1 MFYTY
6 CYDQSSLFRDWRQS
20 VPKKIMVID
29 DEPDIRIYLMTA
41 LGDRG
46 YETCTIEENDPIDK
60 AVLANKPDL
69 IVLDIMMPRR
79 SGISIY
85 KELRRT
91 EALKNIPI
99 ALISG
104 MSPVNNFMEEI
115 NKKIDNGTISPPDGF
130 IEKPVKLPAFMELVK
145 KLLE

>member
-1 MFYTY
+1 M
-6 CYDQSSLFRDWRQS
+6 
-20 VPKKIMVID
+20 PKKIMVID

-41 LGDRG
+41 LEDCG
-46 YETCTIEENDPIDK
+46 YETCTIEENDPIHK

-91 EALKNIPI
+91 ETLKSIPI

-104 MSPVNNFMEEI
+104 MSPVSKFMEEAKI
-115 NKKIDNGTISPPDGF
+115 NIDNDTIDPPDGF
-130 IEKPVKLPAFMELVK
+130 IEKPVKLPAFMKLVEQ
-145 KLLE
+145 LLE